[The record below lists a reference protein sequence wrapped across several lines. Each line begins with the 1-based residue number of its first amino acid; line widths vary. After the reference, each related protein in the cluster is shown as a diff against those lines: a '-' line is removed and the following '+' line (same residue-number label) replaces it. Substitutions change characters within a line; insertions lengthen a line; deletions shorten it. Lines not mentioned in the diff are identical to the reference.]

1 MTGTMTITMKD
12 TALSSIKEV
21 RKFLKSSEKIE
32 FKRKNREETYI
43 WMEKTLEKFGYCSLS
58 KEDRGIMKQYL
69 KRVTGYSRAQV
80 TRFIARYRETGRIK
94 ERMYKRNR
102 FSKRYSMEDIRLLAE
117 TDELHSFPNGVA
129 LKKIL
134 TRMVRM
140 YGDKRYENISG
151 ISMQHIYNLRK
162 SVPYLRIT
170 KNYKKTKPVVAN
182 YGERRRPQ
190 PNGVP
195 GYIRVD
201 TMHQG
206 DKDGQ
211 KGVYHINTVDE
222 VTQFEFVGAVE
233 QINECHLIPL
243 LTRLIESYPFRIVG
257 FHADNGSEFINRVVV
272 RLLNKLLI
280 TLTKS
285 RPRHCNDNALVETKN
300 GSVVRKWM
308 GYQFIEQKHAK
319 KINEFYFG
327 CFNEYINYHRPCGFA
342 TRLQDSKG
350 KVKKIYRQEDFQT
363 PYEKLKSI
371 PGSSKHLK
379 EGLTFA
385 TLDKIVYSKTDNE
398 MAAVVKKHRSRL
410 FEQISPVIDSKLLQA
425 HY

>member
-1 MTGTMTITMKD
+1 MKD

-69 KRVTGYSRAQV
+69 KRVTGYSRAQI
-80 TRFIARYRETGRIK
+80 TRFIAQYRETGKIR
-94 ERMYKRNR
+94 ERAYKRNR
-102 FSKRYSMEDIRLLAE
+102 FTKRYTMEDIRLLAE

-134 TRMVRM
+134 ERMVRM
-140 YGDKRYENISG
+140 YGDKRYENIAE
-151 ISMQHIYNLRK
+151 ISMQHIYNMRK

-170 KNYKKTKPVVAN
+170 KHYIKTKPVVAN

-190 PNGVP
+190 PNGAP
-195 GYIRVD
+195 GYLRVD

-222 VTQFEFVGAVE
+222 VTQFELVGAVE
-233 QINECHLIPL
+233 HINERHLIPL
-243 LTRLIESYPFRIVG
+243 LTILIESYPFEIVG

-285 RPRHCNDNALVETKN
+285 RPRHCNDNALAETKN
-300 GSVVRKWM
+300 GSILRKWM

-342 TRLQDSKG
+342 TKLQDKKG
-350 KVKKIYRQEDFQT
+350 KVKKLYRQDDFQT

-371 PGSSKHLK
+371 PDSHKYLK
-379 EGLTFA
+379 EGITFA

-398 MAAVVKKHRSRL
+398 MAAAVQKHRSRL

>member
-1 MTGTMTITMKD
+1 MKD
-12 TALSSIKEV
+12 TALNSIKEV
-21 RKFLKSSEKIE
+21 KKFLKSSRKIE
-32 FKRKNREETYI
+32 FKRKNREESYI
-43 WMEKTLEKFGYCSLS
+43 WMEKTLEKFGYCNLS
-58 KEDRGIMKQYL
+58 KEDKGIMKQYL
-69 KRVTGYSRAQV
+69 KRVTGYSRAQI
-80 TRFIARYRETGRIK
+80 TRFIFQYRKTGKIK
-94 ERMYKRNR
+94 ERTYKRNR
-102 FSKRYSMEDIRLLAE
+102 FTKRYSMEDIRLLAE

-134 TRMVRM
+134 TRMVQM

-151 ISMQHIYNLRK
+151 ISMQHIYNMRK

-170 KNYKKTKPVVAN
+170 KNYKKTKPVVVN
-182 YGERRRPQ
+182 YGERRRPE

-201 TMHQG
+201 TIHQG

-233 QINECHLIPL
+233 QISERHLIPL
-243 LTRLIESYPFRIVG
+243 LTRLIESYPFGIVG

-300 GSVVRKWM
+300 GSVVRKWI

-327 CFNEYINYHRPCGFA
+327 YFNEYINYHRPCRFA
-342 TRLQDSKG
+342 TRLQDKKG

-371 PGSSKHLK
+371 PDSSKHLK
-379 EGLTFA
+379 EGITFA
-385 TLDKIVYSKTDNE
+385 RLDKIVYSKTDNE
-398 MAAVVKKHRSRL
+398 MAATVKKQGNRL

>member
-1 MTGTMTITMKD
+1 MKD

-21 RKFLKSSEKIE
+21 KKFLKSSGKVE
-32 FKRKNREETYI
+32 FRRRKREEAYC
-43 WMEKTLEKFGYCSLS
+43 WMEKTMKRFGYCSLS
-58 KEDRGIMKQYL
+58 KEDKGIIKQYL
-69 KRVTGYSRAQV
+69 KKVTGYSRAQI
-80 TRFIARYRETGRIK
+80 TRFIAQYRKTGRIK
-94 ERMYKRNR
+94 ERLYKRNYFR
-102 FSKRYSMEDIRLLAE
+102 KKYSMEDIRLLAK

-134 TRMVRM
+134 TRMAVM
-140 YGDKRYENISG
+140 YGDKQYENIAS
-151 ISMQHIYNLRK
+151 ISMQHIYNMRK

-170 KNYKKTKPVVAN
+170 KNYKKTKPAVVN
-182 YGERRRPQ
+182 IGERRRPD

-201 TMHQG
+201 TVHQG

-233 QINECHLIPL
+233 QISESYLVPL
-243 LTRLIESYPFRIVG
+243 LARLIESYPFKIVG
-257 FHADNGSEFINRVVV
+257 FHADNGSEYMNSRVA

-280 TLTKS
+280 KLTKS
-285 RPRHCNDNALVETKN
+285 RPRHCNDNALAETKN
-300 GSVVRKWM
+300 GSVLRKWM
-308 GYQFIEQKHAK
+308 GYQFIEQKHAG
-319 KINEFYFG
+319 KINKFYFG
-327 CFNEYINYHRPCGFA
+327 CFHEYLNYHHPCGFA
-342 TRLQDSKG
+342 TRLQDKKG
-350 KVKKIYRQEDFQT
+350 KVRKIYRQDDFQT

-371 PGSSKHLK
+371 PDSSKYLK
-379 EGLTFA
+379 EGITFA
-385 TLDKIVYSKTDNE
+385 ALDKIVYSKTDNE
-398 MAAVVKKHRSRL
+398 MAAVVQKQRSRL

>member
-1 MTGTMTITMKD
+1 MKD
-12 TALSSIKEV
+12 TALSSIKEI
-21 RKFLKSSEKIE
+21 RKFLKSSSKVE
-32 FKRKNREETYI
+32 FRRIKREEAYC
-43 WMEKTLEKFGYCSLS
+43 WMEKTMERFGYCSLS
-58 KEDRGIMKQYL
+58 KEDKGIMKQYL
-69 KRVTGYSRAQV
+69 KKVTGYSRAQI
-80 TRFIARYRETGRIK
+80 TRFIAQYKETGRIK
-94 ERMYKRNR
+94 ERLYKRNR
-102 FSKRYSMEDIRLLAE
+102 FNKRYSMEDIRLLAE

-134 TRMVRM
+134 KRMAEM
-140 YGDKRYENISG
+140 YGDKRYENISN
-151 ISMQHIYNLRK
+151 ISMQHIYNMRK

-170 KNYKKTKPVVAN
+170 KNYKKTKPAVVN
-182 YGERRRPQ
+182 IGERRRPE
-190 PNGVP
+190 PNGIP
-195 GYIRVD
+195 GYLRVD
-201 TMHQG
+201 TVHQG

-233 QINECHLIPL
+233 QISESYLVPL

-257 FHADNGSEFINRVVV
+257 FHADNGSEYMNSRVA

-280 TLTKS
+280 KLTKS
-285 RPRHCNDNALVETKN
+285 RPRHCNDNALAETKN
-300 GSVVRKWM
+300 GSILRKWL
-308 GYQFIEQKHAK
+308 GYQFIEQKYAG
-319 KINEFYFG
+319 KINRFYFG
-327 CFNEYINYHRPCGFA
+327 CFHEYINYHRPCGFA
-342 TRLQDSKG
+342 TRLQDKKG
-350 KVKKIYRQEDFQT
+350 KVKKIYRQDDFKT

-379 EGLTFA
+379 EGITFA

-398 MAAVVKKHRSRL
+398 MAAVVQKQRSRL

>member
-1 MTGTMTITMKD
+1 MTLTMKD

-21 RKFLKSSEKIE
+21 KKFLKSSSKVE
-32 FKRKNREETYI
+32 FRRRKREEAYC
-43 WMEKTLEKFGYCSLS
+43 WMEKTMERFGYCSLS
-58 KEDRGIMKQYL
+58 REDKGIMKQYL
-69 KRVTGYSRAQV
+69 KKVTGYSRAQI
-80 TRFIARYRETGRIK
+80 TRFIAQYKETGGIK
-94 ERMYKRNR
+94 ERLYKRNR
-102 FSKRYSMEDIRLLAE
+102 FNKRYSMEDIRLLAE

-134 TRMVRM
+134 KRMAQM
-140 YGDKRYENISG
+140 YGDKRYENISN
-151 ISMQHIYNLRK
+151 ISMQHIYNMRK

-170 KNYKKTKPVVAN
+170 KNYKKTKPAVVN
-182 YGERRRPQ
+182 IGERRRPE
-190 PNGVP
+190 PNGIP
-195 GYIRVD
+195 GYLRVD
-201 TMHQG
+201 TVHQG

-233 QINECHLIPL
+233 QISESYLVPL

-257 FHADNGSEFINRVVV
+257 FHADNGSEYMNSRVA

-280 TLTKS
+280 KLTKS
-285 RPRHCNDNALVETKN
+285 RPRHCNDNALAETKN
-300 GSVVRKWM
+300 GSILRKWL
-308 GYQFIEQKHAK
+308 GYQFIEQKHAG
-319 KINEFYFG
+319 KINKFYFG
-327 CFNEYINYHRPCGFA
+327 CFHEYINYHRPCGFA

-350 KVKKIYRQEDFQT
+350 KVKKIYRQDDFQT

-379 EGLTFA
+379 EGITFA

-398 MAAVVKKHRSRL
+398 MAAVVQKQRSRL
-410 FEQISPVIDSKLLQA
+410 FQQISPVIDSKLLQA